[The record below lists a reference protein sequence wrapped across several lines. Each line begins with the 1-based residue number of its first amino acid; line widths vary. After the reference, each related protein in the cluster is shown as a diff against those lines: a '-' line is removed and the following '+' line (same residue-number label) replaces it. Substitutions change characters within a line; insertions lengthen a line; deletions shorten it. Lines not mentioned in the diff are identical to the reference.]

1 MDTATQI
8 IVSGLTLGAM
18 YAISTVSLSLI
29 WGALNMLNMAQGA
42 LLTFGGYVAYTG
54 LTYLGLHPIAAIAL
68 SLVFGALLGL
78 AIYGGVVRY
87 MLDKPGFE
95 INVVIATVG
104 IATVLENALQKI
116 FGAYPI
122 RQPLT
127 IEGGIFLAGTYVPY
141 NSIMIV
147 VLSVALMLLLALLL
161 ARTRMGR
168 AIRAVSQ
175 NREAAQ
181 LMGVPVHWVYAQVLA
196 LAGALSAASG
206 IMLSTITTLAPTMG
220 YDPMLKAFIICVIA
234 GLGNV
239 AGALYAAFILGLFEA
254 FIQFAVAVRFAFA
267 AMLLLVILAL
277 IWRPFGIFGQ
287 TRISRQ

>member
-1 MDTATQI
+1 
-8 IVSGLTLGAM
+8 M

-42 LLTFGGYVAYTG
+42 LLAFGGYVAYAAFSA
-54 LTYLGLHPIAAIAL
+54 LGLPPVAAIAA
-68 SLVFGALLGL
+68 SVFSGGLLG
-78 AIYGGVVRY
+78 IVVYGGVVRF
-87 MLDKPGFE
+87 MLDRQGFE
-95 INVVIATVG
+95 VNVVIATVG
-104 IATVLENALQKI
+104 IATVLENVLQKI

-127 IEGGIFLAGTYVPY
+127 VEGGFFISRTYIPY
-141 NSIMIV
+141 NSLTVIV
-147 VLSVALMLLLALLL
+147 VSVVLMLLLAAFL

-181 LMGVPVHWVYAQVLA
+181 LMGVPVHKVYAQVLA
-196 LAGALSAASG
+196 MAGALSAASG

-239 AGALYAAFILGLFEA
+239 AGALYAAFMLGIFEA
-254 FIQFAVAVRFAFA
+254 FVQFSLGVRFAFP
-267 AMLLLVILAL
+267 AMLLLVILTL
-277 IWRPFGIFGQ
+277 VWRPYGLFGVQ
-287 TRISRQ
+287 RAYRQ

>member
-29 WGALNMLNMAQGA
+29 WGALNVLNMAQGA
-42 LLTFGGYVAYTG
+42 LLTFGGYAAYVSFTA
-54 LTYLGLHPIAAIAL
+54 LGFGVPLAILAAIIAGG
-68 SLVFGALLGL
+68 VFGVLM
-78 AIYGGVVRY
+78 YTVVVRQ
-87 MLDKPGFE
+87 MLDRDGFE
-95 INVVIATVG
+95 VNVIIATVG
-104 IATVLENALQKI
+104 IGTVLEAVLQKV

-127 IEGGIFLAGTYVPY
+127 VEGGFFLGNVYVPY
-141 NSIMIV
+141 NSVIIV
-147 VLSVALMLLLALLL
+147 LASAALMLVLAALL

-168 AIRAVSQ
+168 AIRAVSM
-175 NREAAQ
+175 NRDAAR
-181 LMGVPVHWVYAQVLA
+181 LMGVPVNLVYAQVFA

-220 YDPMLKAFIICVIA
+220 YDPMLKAFIICVVA

-239 AGALYAAFILGLFEA
+239 MGALYAAFMLGLLEA
-254 FIQFAVAVRFAFA
+254 FIQFALGVRFAFA
-267 AMLLLVILAL
+267 TMLLLVIMVLV
-277 IWRPFGIFGQ
+277 WRPYGLFGR
-287 TRISRQ
+287 TKVTKL